1 MRMFG
6 CSRGL
11 LGRFG
16 GIIMARTNEEC
27 GNWVVS
33 LLEVQSADSV
43 LEIGF
48 GPGVAIKRLSMLAD
62 RVAGVDPSPEMIAQA
77 QARNAPAVATGRV
90 ELRRGTPPGCR
101 SRATPSTKRW
111 LSIPCK
117 FGQTP
122 SPDCATCDESP
133 GGWVAL
139 GFTPYSGQKNE
150 GVTEKRQRRF
160 RQAACGREGEEFL
173 RARSKT
179 VTEKHRAFDNK
190 IRASSSLSPCRSK
203 RVARCGG

>member
-1 MRMFG
+1 VKNLLMRMFG

-48 GPGVAIKRLSMLAD
+48 GPGVAIKRLLMLAD

-90 ELRRGTPPGCR
+90 ELRRGAAARLPFESNTFDKAVAVN
-101 SRATPSTKRW
+101 SMQVW
-111 LSIPCK
+111 
-117 FGQTP
+117 
-122 SPDCATCDESP
+122 PDAIAGLRELRRVLKP
-133 GGWVAL
+133 GGRVAL

-150 GVTEKRQRRF
+150 AVAEKLE
-160 RQAACGREGEEFL
+160 AAGFVNAHVVEKEKNFCAL
-173 RARSKT
+173 AAR
-179 VTEKHRAFDNK
+179 
-190 IRASSSLSPCRSK
+190 P
-203 RVARCGG
+203 

>member
-1 MRMFG
+1 MKNLLMRMFG

-48 GPGVAIKRLSMLAD
+48 GPGVAIKRLLMLAD

-90 ELRRGTPPGCR
+90 ELRRGAAARLPFESNTFDKAVAVNSMQVWPDAIAGLR
-101 SRATPSTKRW
+101 ELRRVTRRLGGSRLYA
-111 LSIPCK
+111 L
-117 FGQTP
+117 FG
-122 SPDCATCDESP
+122 S
-133 GGWVAL
+133 
-139 GFTPYSGQKNE
+139 
-150 GVTEKRQRRF
+150 EKRRRDGEATAPVSSS
-160 RQAACGREGEEFL
+160 RMWSRRRRISARSQQDRDQEAACVR
-173 RARSKT
+173 
-179 VTEKHRAFDNK
+179 
-190 IRASSSLSPCRSK
+190 
-203 RVARCGG
+203 